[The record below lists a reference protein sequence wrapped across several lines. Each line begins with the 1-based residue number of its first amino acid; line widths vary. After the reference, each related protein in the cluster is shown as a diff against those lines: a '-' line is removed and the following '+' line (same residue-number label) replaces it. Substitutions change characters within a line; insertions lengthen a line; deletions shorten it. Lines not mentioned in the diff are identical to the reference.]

1 MADPKKGFDPLASL
15 FDGPD
20 LRDFEGAPLPEIDDY
35 DVPFEAQPEHTD
47 PLISMQVDGVPLAR
61 LESGETHAPA
71 PNAPM
76 PSRALDAP
84 DPGHFPSEGVDEV
97 PLVAPTQAD
106 PLPSAF
112 DDEPLPTE
120 LSEPVEEPPVEEPA
134 RPQVD
139 KAALAKALA
148 RAAMAKAAAAAP
160 KETASETRKAH
171 GVKTAGL
178 RKAQQAQAR
187 RIPPPPEDEEASA
200 PPAKKKK
207 GRPTSKS
214 RVAGLAARARRPK
227 SALEAAREAAKAEDA
242 KAEEAQVAR
251 LLELPLRVQGILRR
265 QLTGMS
271 KVEVANALVM
281 SDRPLLRALWKGHRA
296 RFVGSGQLSEV
307 VATTNVIRAL
317 GAVPAGQLV
326 AAIVETT
333 ESEYLVWVDVGSE
346 AVIAAF
352 PDARAW
358 YASSRS

>member
-20 LRDFEGAPLPEIDDY
+20 LRDFEGAPLPEVDDY

-61 LESGETHAPA
+61 LENGQPDAPA
-71 PNAPM
+71 PQTPV

-84 DPGHFPSEGVDEV
+84 DPGNLPGGSVDEV
-97 PLVAPTQAD
+97 PISAMAAPAPEVEEAPAQEAQPPIDETPLPAEDEAPT
-106 PLPSAF
+106 
-112 DDEPLPTE
+112 EPE
-120 LSEPVEEPPVEEPA
+120 I
-134 RPQVD
+134 D

-148 RAAMAKAAAAAP
+148 KAAMAKAAAKP
-160 KETASETRKAH
+160 KPH
-171 GVKTAGL
+171 GAQTEGL
-178 RKAQQAQAR
+178 RKAQKAQAR
-187 RIPPPPEDEEASA
+187 RIPPPPEEDEDA
-200 PPAKKKK
+200 PAAAAPKKKK
-207 GRPTSKS
+207 KARPTSKS
-214 RVAGLAARARRPK
+214 RVAGLAARAKRPR
-227 SALEAAREAAKAEDA
+227 SALEAARAAAAAEDE
-242 KAEEAQVAR
+242 KREQAQVAK
-251 LLELPLRVQGILRR
+251 LLALPMQVQGILRR

-296 RFVGSGQLSEV
+296 RFAASGQLSEV

-317 GAVPAGQLV
+317 GAVGPSQLV
-326 AAIVETT
+326 AAIVETDQ
-333 ESEYLVWVDVGSE
+333 SDYLVWVDIGSE

-358 YASSRS
+358 YAASRT